1 MININYQKRKN
12 TELFKSLEK
21 PSSLFLS
28 KTQNYIPIYNRFFSL
43 NETNFNNI
51 NLNHKWYISSINDD
65 EDKGEDK
72 SSNEVVSLEDNNEY
86 NKLYSCR
93 IKNVNNSKVKDKD
106 VFFKLAPLI
115 DPFKYLIGKYNN
127 DDKILNLPSI
137 NSDETQCNS
146 KFLDTNNSAYVDGLF
161 LFLSSNLIYD
171 NNFQHGVD
179 YYGSFLAIKN
189 NFNLNIYDDIDFL
202 NNSDF
207 FNKNKNV
214 LFKVDDYEH
223 LFQFQNEDTKLKP
236 LKIEHNSSVKSNMS
250 IKSFDNEIFEDMFND
265 DNKLVNLEDLK
276 GGNLSEL
283 IDITNSNLTNDNEN
297 NVTLK
302 SNSTCSSRT
311 SYTVDGEN
319 DDPLLE
325 KTCDECPLLETD
337 PLLEKVEQNND
348 EQNEIDDTQWESDH
362 GDDDESFEEEIINAT
377 IPQLPVQ
384 VICMEYCENTLD
396 DLILS
401 NDLKEEEWFSAL
413 MQIIMI
419 LITYQKSFSFT
430 HNDLHSNNVMYNY
443 TDKKFIY
450 YCYKKQY
457 YKVPTFGRIF
467 KIIDFG
473 RSIYKYNGK
482 LFCSD
487 SFQIGNDAATQYNT
501 EPYFNEKK
509 PRLEPNFSFD
519 LCRLACSIFDY
530 VVEDMT
536 DIKDLS
542 KCDPVQRLVVEWCL
556 DDKGINVLYKN
567 NGQDRYPDFKLYK
580 MIARCVHNHTPQ
592 AQLERPEF
600 KAYTG
605 FKGAV
610 PNDVIDIDKM
620 PVLV

>member
-1 MININYQKRKN
+1 MINVNYQKRKN
-12 TELFKSLEK
+12 TELFKDLEK

-28 KTQNYIPIYNRFFSL
+28 KTQNYIPIYKRFLEL
-43 NETNFNNI
+43 NETNYNNV
-51 NLNHKWYISSINDD
+51 NLNHKWYISSVNDEECN
-65 EDKGEDK
+65 EDDSKEGGC
-72 SSNEVVSLEDNNEY
+72 
-86 NKLYSCR
+86 NKLYNCR
-93 IKNVNNSKVKDKD
+93 IKNINNTKVKDKD
-106 VFFKLAPLI
+106 IFFKMAPLL

-127 DDKILNLPSI
+127 DDKILNLPNI
-137 NSDETQCNS
+137 NSDETYCNS
-146 KFLDTNNSAYVDGLF
+146 KFLDLNNSAYVDGLF
-161 LFLSSNLIYD
+161 LFLSSNLIYE

-189 NFNLNIYDDIDFL
+189 NFALNVCDDIDYL

-214 LFKVDDYEH
+214 LFKIDDYEH
-223 LFQFQNEDTKLKP
+223 LFQFKNEETKLKP
-236 LKIEHNSSVKSNMS
+236 LKIEHNLSVNSNMS
-250 IKSFDNEIFEDMFND
+250 IKSFDNEIFEDMFSD
-265 DNKLVNLEDLK
+265 DNTIVNLEDLK
-276 GGNLSEL
+276 GNYSEL
-283 IDITNSNLTNDNEN
+283 IDITNSNLTNDSDNK
-297 NVTLK
+297 VTLK

-311 SYTVDGEN
+311 SYTVDGETE
-319 DDPLLE
+319 DPLLE
-325 KTCDECPLLETD
+325 TVMQSE
-337 PLLEKVEQNND
+337 
-348 EQNEIDDTQWESDH
+348 EQNELEEENELEANEIETNELEEEDEEDKWEDE
-362 GDDDESFEEEIINAT
+362 DDESLEEEEVINAT
-377 IPQLPVQ
+377 IPEFPVQ

-401 NDLKEEEWFSAL
+401 SDLKEEEWFSAF

-419 LITYQKSFSFT
+419 LITYQKAFSFT
-430 HNDLHSNNVMYNY
+430 HNDLHSNNVMYNC
-443 TDKKFIY
+443 TEKKFLY
-450 YCYKKQY
+450 YCYKKQI
-457 YKVPTFGRIF
+457 YKVPTFGRIY

-501 EPYFNEKK
+501 EPYFNDKK

-530 VVEDMT
+530 VVEDMSDVK
-536 DIKDLS
+536 DIS

-600 KAYTG
+600 KAYAD
-605 FKGAV
+605 FKGTV
-610 PNDVIDIDKM
+610 PNDVIDIDKI
-620 PVLV
+620 PVLI

>member
-1 MININYQKRKN
+1 MINVNYQKRKN

-28 KTQNYIPIYNRFFSL
+28 KTQNYIPIYKRFLEL
-43 NETNFNNI
+43 NDTNYNNV

-65 EDKGEDK
+65 
-72 SSNEVVSLEDNNEY
+72 DNNDDDSEDCGC
-86 NKLYSCR
+86 NKLYNCR
-93 IKNVNNSKVKDKD
+93 IKNINNANKTKDKD
-106 VFFKLAPLI
+106 IFFKMAPLL
-115 DPFKYLIGKYNN
+115 DPFKYLIGKYHN

-137 NSDETQCNS
+137 NSDERHCNS
-146 KFLDTNNSAYVDGLF
+146 KLLDLNNSAYVDGLF
-161 LFLSSNLIYD
+161 LFLSSNLIYE

-189 NFNLNIYDDIDFL
+189 NFALNVCDDIDYL
-202 NNSDF
+202 NNSEF

-223 LFQFQNEDTKLKP
+223 LFQFKNEDTKLKP
-236 LKIEHNSSVKSNMS
+236 LKIEHNLSVKSNIS
-250 IKSFDNEIFEDMFND
+250 IKSFDNEVFEDMFSD
-265 DNKLVNLEDLK
+265 DNTIVNLEDLK
-276 GGNLSEL
+276 GNYSEL
-283 IDITNSNLTNDNEN
+283 IDITNSNLTNDTDNK
-297 NVTLK
+297 VTLK

-311 SYTVDGEN
+311 SYTVDGETN
-319 DDPLLE
+319 PLLG
-325 KTCDECPLLETD
+325 
-337 PLLEKVEQNND
+337 KVEQND
-348 EQNEIDDTQWESDH
+348 EQNYEQEADELEENELDEVNEKQSEEDDTKWEDASESNAASESD
-362 GDDDESFEEEIINAT
+362 DDSFEEEVINAT
-377 IPQLPVQ
+377 IPQFPVQ
-384 VICMEYCENTLD
+384 VICMEYCENTFD

-401 NDLKEEEWFSAL
+401 NDLKEEEWFSAF

-419 LITYQKSFSFT
+419 LITYQKTFSFT
-430 HNDLHSNNVMYNY
+430 HNDLHSNNVMYNH

-450 YCYKKQY
+450 YCYKKQI
-457 YKVPTFGRIF
+457 YKVPTFGRIY

-473 RSIYKYNGK
+473 RSIYKFNGK

-501 EPYFNEKK
+501 EPYFNDKK

-530 VVEDMT
+530 VVDDMSEVR
-536 DIKDLS
+536 DLS
-542 KCDPVQRLVVEWCL
+542 KCDPVQRLIVEWCH
-556 DDKGINVLYKN
+556 DDKGINMLYKN

-600 KAYTG
+600 KAYAN
-605 FKGAV
+605 FKGTV
-610 PNDVIDIDKM
+610 PNDVIDIDKI
-620 PVLV
+620 PILV

>member
-12 TELFKSLEK
+12 AELFKSLEK
-21 PSSLFLS
+21 PTSLFLS

-43 NETNFNNI
+43 NDTNYNNI
-51 NLNHKWYISSINDD
+51 NLNHKWYLSSIN
-65 EDKGEDK
+65 EYETYE
-72 SSNEVVSLEDNNEY
+72 NIENIDNTDY

-93 IKNVNNSKVKDKD
+93 IKNVNNSKTKDKD
-106 VFFKLAPLI
+106 LFFKMAPLL

-127 DDKILNLPSI
+127 DEKILNLPSI
-137 NSDETQCNS
+137 NSDETNCNS
-146 KFLDTNNSAYVDGLF
+146 KLLDMNNSAYVDGLF
-161 LFLSSNLIYD
+161 LFLSSNLIYE

-189 NFNLNIYDDIDFL
+189 KFVLNICDDIDYL

-236 LKIEHNSSVKSNMS
+236 LKIEHNSSVKSNIS
-250 IKSFDNEIFEDMFND
+250 IKSFDNEVFEDMFND
-265 DNKLVNLEDLK
+265 DNKFVNLDDLK
-276 GGNLSEL
+276 GGDYSQL
-283 IDITNSNLTNDNEN
+283 IDITNSNMTNDNDN
-297 NVTLK
+297 KVSLK

-311 SYTVDGEN
+311 SYTIDSEMEKNEN
-319 DDPLLE
+319 HANPLLE
-325 KTCDECPLLETD
+325 QCE
-337 PLLEKVEQNND
+337 EQCQEQCEEQYE
-348 EQNEIDDTQWESDH
+348 EQNEEQHDDTQWEDEDSD
-362 GDDDESFEEEIINAT
+362 DSFEEERINAI
-377 IPQLPVQ
+377 IPEFPVQ
-384 VICMEYCENTLD
+384 VICMEYCENTFD

-401 NDLKEEEWFSAL
+401 NDLKEEEWMSAF

-419 LITYQKSFSFT
+419 LITYQKAFAFT

-457 YKVPTFGRIF
+457 YKVPTFGRIY

-487 SFQIGNDAATQYNT
+487 SFQTGNDAATQYNT

-509 PRLEPNFSFD
+509 PRLEPNYSFD

-530 VVEDMT
+530 VIEDMSEVQ
-536 DIKDLS
+536 DLS
-542 KCDPVQRLVVEWCL
+542 KCNSVQRLVVEWCL

-580 MIARCVHNHTPQ
+580 MIARCVNNHTPQ

-600 KAYTG
+600 KAYTD
-605 FKGAV
+605 FKGTV
-610 PNDVIDIDKM
+610 SNDVIDIDKI

>member
-21 PSSLFLS
+21 PTSLFLS

-43 NETNFNNI
+43 NDTNYNNI
-51 NLNHKWYISSINDD
+51 NLNHKWYLSSIN
-65 EDKGEDK
+65 EYETYE
-72 SSNEVVSLEDNNEY
+72 NIDNIDNTDY

-93 IKNVNNSKVKDKD
+93 IKNVNNNSKTKDKD
-106 VFFKLAPLI
+106 LFFKMAPLL

-127 DDKILNLPSI
+127 DEKILNLPSI
-137 NSDETQCNS
+137 NSDETSCNN
-146 KFLDTNNSAYVDGLF
+146 KLLDMNNSAYVDGLF
-161 LFLSSNLIYD
+161 LFLSSNLIYE

-189 NFNLNIYDDIDFL
+189 NFVLNICDDIDYL

-236 LKIEHNSSVKSNMS
+236 LKIEHNSSVKSNIS
-250 IKSFDNEIFEDMFND
+250 IKSFDNAVFEDMFND
-265 DNKLVNLEDLK
+265 DNKFVNLEDLK
-276 GGNLSEL
+276 GGDYSEL
-283 IDITNSNLTNDNEN
+283 IDITNSSMTNDNDN
-297 NVTLK
+297 KVSLK

-311 SYTVDGEN
+311 SYTIDSEMEKNEN
-319 DDPLLE
+319 HANPLLE
-325 KTCDECPLLETD
+325 QCE
-337 PLLEKVEQNND
+337 EQCE
-348 EQNEIDDTQWESDH
+348 EQNEEQCEDDTQWEDEDSD
-362 GDDDESFEEEIINAT
+362 DSFEEERINAI
-377 IPQLPVQ
+377 IPEFPVQ
-384 VICMEYCENTLD
+384 VICMEYCENTFY

-401 NDLKEEEWFSAL
+401 NDLKEEEWMSAF

-419 LITYQKSFSFT
+419 LITYQKAFAFT

-457 YKVPTFGRIF
+457 YKVPTFGRIY

-487 SFQIGNDAATQYNT
+487 SFQTGNDAATQYNT

-509 PRLEPNFSFD
+509 PRLEPNYSFD
-519 LCRLACSIFDY
+519 ICRLACSIFDY
-530 VVEDMT
+530 VIEDMSEVQ
-536 DIKDLS
+536 DLS
-542 KCDPVQRLVVEWCL
+542 KCNSVQRLVVEWCL

-580 MIARCVHNHTPQ
+580 MIARCVNNHTPQ

-600 KAYTG
+600 KAYTD
-605 FKGAV
+605 FKGTV
-610 PNDVIDIDKM
+610 SNDVIDIDKI
-620 PVLV
+620 PVLI

>member
-12 TELFKSLEK
+12 VELFKGLENQ
-21 PSSLFLS
+21 STLFLS

-43 NETNFNNI
+43 NETNYNNI
-51 NLNHKWYISSINDD
+51 NLNNKWYISSVN
-65 EDKGEDK
+65 EEEKN
-72 SSNEVVSLEDNNEY
+72 SNELAEDSNNEY

-93 IKNVNNSKVKDKD
+93 IKNVNTNKVKDKD

-137 NSDETQCNS
+137 SSDETQCNS
-146 KFLDTNNSAYVDGLF
+146 KFLDVNNSAYVDGLF
-161 LFLSSNLIYD
+161 LFLSSNLIYE

-189 NFNLNIYDDIDFL
+189 NFNLNICDDIDFL

-265 DNKLVNLEDLK
+265 DNKFVNLEDLK
-276 GGNLSEL
+276 GSNYSEL
-283 IDITNSNLTNDNEN
+283 IDITNSKLTNDNEN
-297 NVTLK
+297 DVTLK

-325 KTCDECPLLETD
+325 TVK
-337 PLLEKVEQNND
+337 KND
-348 EQNEIDDTQWESDH
+348 EENCDDCPFLENENEIDELEEETKWESD
-362 GDDDESFEEEIINAT
+362 DDNDSFEEEVINAT
-377 IPQLPVQ
+377 IPQFPVQ
-384 VICMEYCENTLD
+384 VICMEYCENTFD

-401 NDLKEEEWFSAL
+401 SDLKQEEWFSAF

-419 LITYQKSFSFT
+419 LITYQKTFAFT

-457 YKVPTFGRIF
+457 YKVPTFGRIY

-530 VVEDMT
+530 VIEDMSEVK
-536 DIKDLS
+536 DIS

-600 KAYTG
+600 KAYAN
-605 FKGAV
+605 FKGNV
-610 PNDVIDIDKM
+610 PNDVIDIDKI
-620 PVLV
+620 PVLHL

>member
-1 MININYQKRKN
+1 MINVNYQKRKN
-12 TELFKSLEK
+12 VELFKSLEK

-43 NETNFNNI
+43 NESNYNNI
-51 NLNHKWYISSINDD
+51 NLNHKWYISSINESENMDD
-65 EDKGEDK
+65 DTD
-72 SSNEVVSLEDNNEY
+72 Y

-93 IKNVNNSKVKDKD
+93 IKNVNNNSKTKDRD
-106 VFFKLAPLI
+106 LFFKMAPLL

-137 NSDETQCNS
+137 NSDETTCDS
-146 KFLDTNNSAYVDGLF
+146 KILDMNNSAYVDGLF
-161 LFLSSNLIYD
+161 LFLSSNLIYE

-179 YYGSFLAIKN
+179 YYGSFLAVKN
-189 NFNLNIYDDIDFL
+189 NFVLNIYDDVDYL
-202 NNSDF
+202 NNSEF

-214 LFKVDDYEH
+214 LFKVDDYDH
-223 LFQFQNEDTKLKP
+223 LFQFQNQDTKMKP
-236 LKIEHNSSVKSNMS
+236 LKIEHNSSVKSNIS
-250 IKSFDNEIFEDMFND
+250 IKSFDNTVFEDMFND
-265 DNKLVNLEDLK
+265 ENNLVNLEDLK
-276 GGNLSEL
+276 GCDYSEL
-283 IDITNSNLTNDNEN
+283 IDITNSNMTNDNDN
-297 NVTLK
+297 KVSLK

-311 SYTVDGEN
+311 SYTLDGEME
-319 DDPLLE
+319 DPQSDPLLE
-325 KTCDECPLLETD
+325 KDV
-337 PLLEKVEQNND
+337 EKND
-348 EQNEIDDTQWESDH
+348 EKNDEKNEDKNEEKDEDEDEEE
-362 GDDDESFEEEIINAT
+362 DDDSFEEEERINAI
-377 IPQLPVQ
+377 IPQFPVQ
-384 VICMEYCENTLD
+384 VICMEYCENTFD

-401 NDLKEEEWFSAL
+401 NDLKEEEWMSAF

-419 LITYQKSFSFT
+419 LITYQKAFAFT

-457 YKVPTFGRIF
+457 YKVPTFGRIY

-487 SFQIGNDAATQYNT
+487 SFQTGNDAATQYNT

-509 PRLEPNFSFD
+509 PRLEPNYSFD

-530 VVEDMT
+530 VVEDMSEVQ
-536 DIKDLS
+536 DLS
-542 KCDPVQRLVVEWCL
+542 KCNPVQRLVVDWCL

-580 MIARCVHNHTPQ
+580 MIARCVNNHTPQ

-605 FKGAV
+605 FKGTV
-610 PNDVIDIDKM
+610 SNDVIDIDKI